1 MSQETKITI
10 ETFKTVIHAIAQS
23 HNLDIMANHLA
34 QLLVAGLDIKACA
47 IYLLDLETKQLEL
60 LASFGLTTKYIS
72 KGPVLAEKS
81 IAANL
86 KGDPVI
92 VADVN
97 KDPNVQYPE
106 EAQREGIAS
115 IVSLPI
121 MVSGGV
127 LGALRLYHHETWH
140 ISDQDLDSLHLL
152 VDFVGLAM
160 TYTSLLNAI
169 YSIDEVIHMGLPV
182 NVMPDFKRRRPSS

>member
-1 MSQETKITI
+1 
-10 ETFKTVIHAIAQS
+10 
-23 HNLDIMANHLA
+23 
-34 QLLVAGLDIKACA
+34 VAGLDIKACA